1 MRDSPEA
8 RHAPA
13 TIRNREAILAVLR
26 DVLPPRGTVLEIAA
40 GTGEHAAFF
49 AGAFPHLIWQPS
61 DPNDEARSSIAA
73 HATVARLNNLRP
85 PLALDAAAPDWPVK
99 AADAI
104 VCINMIHIAP
114 WTATEGLMAGAERLK
129 PEILFLYGPFRENGA
144 QTAPSNEAFEG
155 WLRAQDPAYGV
166 RDLEEVAA
174 LAARHGFALGRRI
187 EMPANNLSVV
197 FRRGPLDRR
206 NP

>member
-13 TIRNREAILAVLR
+13 TARNRDAILAVLR
-26 DVLPPRGTVLEIAA
+26 DVLPQRGTVLEIAA

-49 AGAFPHLIWQPS
+49 AAALPNLVWQPT

-73 HATVARLNNLRP
+73 HATLAGLNNLRP
-85 PLALDAAAPDWPVK
+85 PLALDAAAPDWPVT

-114 WTATEGLMAGAERLK
+114 WSAAEGLIAGAERLK
-129 PEILFLYGPFRENGA
+129 PEVLILYGPFRENGA
-144 QTAPSNEAFEG
+144 HTAPSNEAFDG
-155 WLRAQDPAYGV
+155 WLKAQDPAFGV
-166 RDLEEVAA
+166 RDIEEVAA
-174 LAARHGFALGRRI
+174 LAARHAFALDRRVS
-187 EMPANNLSVV
+187 MPANNLSLV
-197 FRRGPLDRR
+197 FRRGPSDRR